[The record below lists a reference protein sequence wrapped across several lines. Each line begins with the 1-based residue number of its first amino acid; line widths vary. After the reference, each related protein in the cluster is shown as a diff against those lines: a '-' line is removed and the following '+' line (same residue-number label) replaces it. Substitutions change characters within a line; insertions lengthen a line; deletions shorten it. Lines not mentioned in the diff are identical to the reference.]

1 MVVML
6 GQGYLQKDLDV
17 SARDGTIVLLAMLG
31 GPVLKDFNA
40 GAILYKRIT
49 VILLLGC

>member
-1 MVVML
+1 ML

-17 SARDGTIVLLAMLG
+17 SARDATIVLLAMLG
-31 GPVLKDFNA
+31 GPVLKEFNA

-49 VILLLGC
+49 VICR